1 MVLYANDSNYRK
13 SKLFVSQDLRN
24 KMLAGGIFKKIKD
37 TTLKGLKKLK
47 NLVDL
52 KNDII
57 KKGIDKVSNN
67 ETLMNVL
74 EGIPVV
80 GQPLASTIKT
90 ADKIVKKLD
99 NIENQ
104 VKNGEYDST
113 KLKEDMKQLWD
124 NEQVKRGREMLYNW
138 FDTKVKGN
146 EKLDKNDKEQIK
158 ENIDNL
164 DVQEVFE
171 QLGDKKAPLAGLLV
185 SPTSKTLK
193 KKWREAL
200 NIPQKTI
207 KHGRLYL
214 SGGEFKRLEPHK
226 KLASWDKKKNEVKT
240 YMTDEDRDEIKKL
253 KPMKLS
259 KGFEIKQPHKKLASW
274 DKKKNEV
281 KTYIT
286 NEDREEL
293 KKLTPKYVSKGFEIK
308 QPHKKLAEWD
318 KKKGKVSTYMTDE
331 DKNEIKKLTPKYVAK
346 GIKSDLYNTLFN

>member
-226 KLASWDKKKNEVKT
+226 KLASWDKKKNE
-240 YMTDEDRDEIKKL
+240 DRDEIKKL